1 MAVKLN
7 ELLALPHDERIKLA
21 EALMEST
28 APPDIGPLV
37 RELVQRLERTNRA
50 LESALAR
57 MSTMDERLEGA
68 RAEAREA
75 AARSG
80 ERWPFPL
87 PR

>member
-7 ELLALPHDERIKLA
+7 ELLALSYDERIKLA

-28 APPDIGPLV
+28 VPADMGPLV
-37 RELVQRLERTNRA
+37 RELVERLERTTSALDSA
-50 LESALAR
+50 LER
-57 MSTMDERLEGA
+57 MSTMDERLERV

-75 AARSG
+75 VIRSG